1 MNRTVLRV
9 SILLWILSLYPIS
22 ARAQKITVGARGG
35 LSFFSYGNGSSAGIQ
50 IGPTFDYEFQHGMYF
65 ESDLNVN
72 TQGGTPTEW
81 ANSVK
86 YFLQVPEGAT
96 YQPYLDGGFGLWFLT
111 GGPYFGIRAGGG
123 VLFRI
128 APDLEVP
135 ADIQLGPVF
144 TTGSTTFYLALTSG
158 IRYTLP

>member
-1 MNRTVLRV
+1 MKRYCSHALFFLA
-9 SILLWILSLYPIS
+9 ILLLYPIS
-22 ARAQKITVGARGG
+22 LHAQKISVGARGG
-35 LSFFSYGNGSSAGIQ
+35 LSFFSYGNGSSAGLQ

-81 ANSVK
+81 ANSFK
-86 YFLQVPEGAT
+86 YFLQAPEGAT

-123 VLFRI
+123 VYFTI

-158 IRYTLP
+158 IRYRLP